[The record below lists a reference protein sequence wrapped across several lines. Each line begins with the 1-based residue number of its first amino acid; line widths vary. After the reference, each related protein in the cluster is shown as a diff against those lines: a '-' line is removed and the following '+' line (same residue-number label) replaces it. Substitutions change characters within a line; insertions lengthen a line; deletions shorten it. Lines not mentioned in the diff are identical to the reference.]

1 MTRPR
6 IAGLASSWRVELI
19 PAAKVTL
26 TAPSG
31 TSAAIAIGS
40 VGAAA
45 ATSEVIPNAAEAPIS
60 SRSLTAPRA
69 PVTSAPMT
77 EPTAIA
83 TASAV

>member
-1 MTRPR
+1 MT
-6 IAGLASSWRVELI
+6 

-31 TSAAIAIGS
+31 TRAASATGS

-45 ATSEVIPNAAEAPIS
+45 ASSAESAEGG
-60 SRSLTAPRA
+60 RGADEQALADARRGRRWTARP
-69 PVTSAPMT
+69 PT